1 MQEVH
6 PDVDLKAALIP
17 VILAWVFLLVSVEFG
32 IWDKFLETAVAWFPY
47 WHWGG

>member
-1 MQEVH
+1 MQEIH

-17 VILAWVFLLVSVEFG
+17 VILAWVFLLVSVEVG
-32 IWDKFLETAVAWFPY
+32 IWDKFIATAVEWFPL